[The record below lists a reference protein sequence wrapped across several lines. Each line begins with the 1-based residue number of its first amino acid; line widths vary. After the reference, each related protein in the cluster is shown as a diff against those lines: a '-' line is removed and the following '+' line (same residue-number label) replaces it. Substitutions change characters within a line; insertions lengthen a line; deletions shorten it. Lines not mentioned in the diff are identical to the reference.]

1 MKRLSIQHA
10 PKRWATLGR
19 LLTQESWA
27 SSCLFSFSYTSL
39 QLSWAPILKCFEGAK
54 NAKRSGWNVPKTVS
68 RAWVGRGLAH
78 RLYWEAWH
86 IEEALMSC
94 LWAAYELLIKNWLWR
109 TYEELSMNTV
119 NHRLTSSRCELW
131 IWASWG
137 LSCWTLCWSILKI
150 SIREAL
156 IILELG
162 WLKRKSAHFTES
174 SQSSCC

>member
-39 QLSWAPILKCFEGAK
+39 RLSWAPLKMLWGRQKCKTKWMKRAENCIKSLSWQRTRAPFILG
-54 NAKRSGWNVPKTVS
+54 
-68 RAWVGRGLAH
+68 GLAH
-78 RLYWEAWH
+78 WRGSYD
-86 IEEALMSC
+86 
-94 LWAAYELLIKNWLWR
+94 LLIKNCLWR

-119 NHRLTSSRCELW
+119 DHRLTSSRCELW